1 MAHFLP
7 PEHVRQVN
15 KLEWP
20 YYVIHICHSRL
31 LFLNLSVP
39 WWSSARLALAVI
51 GFFGF
56 VNVYALRI
64 NLSVGMVCM
73 VNHTAIKIQAL
84 NAAGAGG
91 ATYYNSSVN
100 ASSTG
105 NFSVAAP
112 EDVELCPAADS
123 GGGPSIVSHFCSA
136 ENSLLSFGGQTVHPN
151 E

>member
-1 MAHFLP
+1 
-7 PEHVRQVN
+7 
-15 KLEWP
+15 
-20 YYVIHICHSRL
+20 
-31 LFLNLSVP
+31 
-39 WWSSARLALAVI
+39 
-51 GFFGF
+51 
-56 VNVYALRI
+56 
-64 NLSVGMVCM
+64 MVCM

-123 GGGPSIVSHFCSA
+123 GGGPSIVSHFCRDIEVPSRVDGKMRYLA
-136 ENSLLSFGGQTVHPN
+136 SLVLRLC
-151 E
+151 